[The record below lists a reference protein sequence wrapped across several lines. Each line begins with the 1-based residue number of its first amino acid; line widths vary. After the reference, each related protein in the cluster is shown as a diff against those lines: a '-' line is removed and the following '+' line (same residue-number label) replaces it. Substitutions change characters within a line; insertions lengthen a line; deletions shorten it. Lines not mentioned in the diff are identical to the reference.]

1 MKKFLLAFLLLGLA
15 WGPRPGR
22 AQAPVAVGAPA
33 PALRFAAVL
42 NGPRPAA
49 SLAGLRGQTVL
60 LEFWGTYC
68 GPCVAAM
75 PHLQALQKQF
85 AGRLQVL
92 AVSQETPA
100 RVARYLAARPSNLWF
115 AAVGPAQSDSLQRL
129 FSYRTVPHA
138 VLIDAAGRVV
148 AITDP
153 RYVRAGA
160 VDSVLRGLPVHL
172 PLKQDN
178 RALDPM
184 AACFP
189 ANAATPPRF
198 RLLPAV
204 QGVGGIVRTYPQ
216 DSSAFHN
223 RRLTA
228 MNLPLATLYRL
239 AYGNLSY
246 YRTLDLRPKAPAG
259 APEPTYCVDLV
270 VARGQEPTLLPTLR
284 RALAARFG
292 LRAALEPRTKPVYLL
307 KVADAR
313 RLPAPARPATATG
326 GGMSG
331 GQFSADDAPLAAVAN
346 YLEDFGVVK
355 RPVLDATRLATRYNL
370 HFEFQPEKPGDLHR
384 ALGALGLALEE
395 AERPVDVLVLR
406 EQRGP

>member
-1 MKKFLLAFLLLGLA
+1 MKKLLFAFLPLGLA

-22 AQAPVAVGAPA
+22 AQAPVAIGAPA
-33 PALRFAAVL
+33 PALRFAAVQ
-42 NGPRPAA
+42 NAPRPTA
-49 SLAGLRGQTVL
+49 SLAALRGQVVL

-75 PHLQALQKQF
+75 PHLQELQKRF
-85 AGRLQVL
+85 AGRLQVV
-92 AVSQETPA
+92 AISQETPA

-115 AAVGPAQSDSLQRL
+115 ATVAGAAADSLQRL
-129 FSYRTVPHA
+129 FSYRIVPHT
-138 VLIDAAGRVV
+138 VLLDAAGRVV
-148 AITDP
+148 ASTNP
-153 RYVRAGA
+153 RYVTAGTI
-160 VDSVLRGLPVHL
+160 DSVLRGLPVRL
-172 PLKQDN
+172 PLVKDDLTPN
-178 RALDPM
+178 PM
-184 AACFP
+184 AAYFP
-189 ANAATPPRF
+189 ANAATPPHF
-198 RLLPAV
+198 LMQPTM
-204 QGVGGIVRTYPQ
+204 QGMGGMMRTFPQ

-223 RRLTA
+223 RRLVV

-259 APEPTYCVDLV
+259 APEPTYCLDLI
-270 VARGQEPTLLPTLR
+270 VARGQEETLMPTLR
-284 RALAARFG
+284 RELAARFE

-307 KVADAR
+307 KVANAR

-331 GQFSADDAPLAAVAN
+331 GQFSADDAPLAAVAD
-346 YLEDFGVVK
+346 YLESFGVVK
-355 RPVLDATRLATRYNL
+355 RPVLDATGLATRYNL
-370 HFEFQPEKPGDLHR
+370 HFEFQPEKPGDLQR

-406 EQRGP
+406 E